1 MRELEALLASKPS
14 VNKSIADP
22 KLPADPIPD
31 QIEEPSLGTM
41 YFDGGHADPISPPRQ
56 HNLPAI
62 GSRPHAAGGTSD
74 GDTAGAG
81 RFTGLR
87 PLLGPDGMLISYSGS
102 PSFSRAMSE
111 MRSMSAPS
119 TPLPPLA
126 ESPQSHVTHRVT
138 SASASVSP
146 TRSGTRE
153 SLDSFGTY
161 VNAPRSIPA
170 FNLAGASSSSPFDVR
185 GSSDMEEELHASRK
199 SFERSNT
206 SLAHTNARLIL
217 QVSSHR

>member
-1 MRELEALLASKPS
+1 MYF
-14 VNKSIADP
+14 NGGQADP
-22 KLPADPIPD
+22 
-31 QIEEPSLGTM
+31 T
-41 YFDGGHADPISPPRQ
+41 SPPR
-56 HNLPAI
+56 HRNLPAI
-62 GSRPHAAGGTSD
+62 GSRQHAAGATSD
-74 GDTAGAG
+74 EDSSAEG

-102 PSFSRAMSE
+102 PSFSRAMSS

-119 TPLPPLA
+119 TPLPPLV
-126 ESPQSHVTHRVT
+126 ESPQSLPVTHRVT
-138 SASASVSP
+138 SASASASP

-153 SLDSFGTY
+153 SLDSFGTF

-170 FNLAGASSSSPFDVR
+170 FDLAGASSSPVDVR
-185 GSSDMEEELHASRK
+185 GSSDLEEELHASRR

-217 QVSSHR
+217 QVRPHRWPS